1 MVCVCVCICLCMYV
15 YAYICVCVC
24 VCMYVCM
31 WVIVPRRIRWTERVL
46 SFRRKEN
53 TYRVLGGKPEGKRLF
68 GRPRGRW
75 QDHIKMDVMEI
86 R

>member
-1 MVCVCVCICLCMYV
+1 
-15 YAYICVCVC
+15 
-24 VCMYVCM
+24 M
-31 WVIVPRRIRWTERVL
+31 WVIVPRRIRWTGHVL

-86 R
+86 RWVSVEFVSRVQDRGTWGLVLKRVLNLFLL